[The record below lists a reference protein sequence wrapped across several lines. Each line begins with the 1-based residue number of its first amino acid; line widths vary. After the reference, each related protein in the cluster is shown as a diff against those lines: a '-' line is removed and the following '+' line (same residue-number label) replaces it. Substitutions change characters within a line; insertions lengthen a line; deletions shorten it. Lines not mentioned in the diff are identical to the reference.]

1 MYEYIGLGYIATIII
16 GVSALMV
23 QITAKGKQLEAS
35 SQMMLQN
42 SMTFFLALVLV
53 YNFCDFL
60 SVFLAELLK
69 EEGVQWIYI
78 FENVLEVGFLYA
90 LLDVERR
97 MAGSEKPKW
106 LDLAFVII
114 GMSVLFGDSI
124 HSFADI
130 YTSEFSYAITMF
142 VLNMI
147 PIVIVLVLGLK
158 YLRNF
163 KQREGRRA
171 YINMLLYNFVCV
183 ILCVVTT
190 VTIIDQ
196 RTKYDFVPDD
206 EIVYIVFWLLFNTV
220 NLVFVWESFFM
231 TPRGSGERNAA
242 KESCTE
248 EIFEKYELSER
259 EREIALY
266 ILEGKNNKEI
276 AGEMFLSPNT
286 VKVHASNLYRKLG
299 ASNRVQAVRILS
311 GQEINQEETENE
323 TAD

>member
-1 MYEYIGLGYIATIII
+1 
-16 GVSALMV
+16 
-23 QITAKGKQLEAS
+23 
-35 SQMMLQN
+35 
-42 SMTFFLALVLV
+42 
-53 YNFCDFL
+53 
-60 SVFLAELLK
+60 
-69 EEGVQWIYI
+69 
-78 FENVLEVGFLYA
+78 
-90 LLDVERR
+90 
-97 MAGSEKPKW
+97 
-106 LDLAFVII
+106 
-114 GMSVLFGDSI
+114 
-124 HSFADI
+124 
-130 YTSEFSYAITMF
+130 
-142 VLNMI
+142 
-147 PIVIVLVLGLK
+147 
-158 YLRNF
+158 
-163 KQREGRRA
+163 
-171 YINMLLYNFVCV
+171 MLLYNFVCV

-242 KESCTE
+242 KESRTE

-311 GQEINQEETENE
+311 GQKINQEETENK